1 MVKKGMLLI
10 DGPAKILCY
19 TDGLVEL
26 MDGRGI
32 STETADIEEC
42 LRNDESINDNIRE
55 IIKKQKILE
64 DSTAIFD
71 DISMLGIE
79 LF

>member
-1 MVKKGMLLI
+1 
-10 DGPAKILCY
+10 
-19 TDGLVEL
+19 

-32 STETADIEEC
+32 STETSEIEDC
-42 LRNDESINDNIRE
+42 LSNNDSIEDNIGD
-55 IIKKQKILE
+55 IIKRQKILE

-71 DISMLGIE
+71 DISILGIE